1 MSPIIEVAIPTWPA
15 IGCPVCHSI
24 GVNLDGELVCCTD
37 EKCGAGRMFRT
48 MIEPQQNEA
57 TRRLRLVGA
66 HVADCAFCQRAND
79 RRGLCKKGAT
89 LWGQWFAWLLPGP
102 IYGAGVDE

>member
-1 MSPIIEVAIPTWPA
+1 MSPIVTVEIPTWPA

-24 GVNLDGELVCCTD
+24 AVNLDGQLVVCD
-37 EKCGAGRMFRT
+37 SAKCGAGRMFRT
-48 MIEPQQNEA
+48 MVEPQKVEA
-57 TRRLRLVGA
+57 TRRLRLVGD

-79 RRGLCKKGAT
+79 RRSLCKKGAA

-102 IYGAGVDE
+102 LDGAGVDE